1 MQDNA
6 VHSGGLKKIL
16 TGGCDPSRTF
26 SNQEREVE
34 EPKEREVEEPKM
46 AKITFKI
53 QPKREGVATPVSPP
67 PLLDPPLVHRGDWI
81 EENKAKSTEFCSVL
95 HLFVVFYLCI
105 LLQH

>member
-67 PLLDPPLVHRGDWI
+67 PPPRSATSTSGRLDRR
-81 EENKAKSTEFCSVL
+81 K
-95 HLFVVFYLCI
+95 
-105 LLQH
+105 